1 MLAGLGLGVDG
12 FRLTGIV
19 PVLGAAL
26 AEVIILAFQDG
37 GTLAP
42 VFRTFVTRTFFL
54 GAIII
59 NLG

>member
-1 MLAGLGLGVDG
+1 VLAGLGVGADG

-42 VFRTFVTRTFFL
+42 VFRTFVTGTFLL
-54 GAIII
+54 GAMTIS
-59 NLG
+59 LG